1 MGPRIQFYEIKNYLI
16 LNLFS
21 CLSELSLLP
30 PLWQSLRPTLMPQS
44 TMEVTTVTQDIMVMV
59 DTDQDTM
66 DTPTATALVTT
77 MDVILARGLLMLNL
91 KLMLMPQSTMVDTMD
106 TPVLMD
112 MVCTTVDTMVD
123 TTDTPMPLVTD
134 MPVTLARGPL
144 MPNLRLMLM
153 PLSTMV
159 DTTDTLDTM
168 VMVAVSTVMVATD
181 TDVLDT
187 DGRFSQ
193 NLFKLFQNCIHPA
206 TKKCFLA

>member
-1 MGPRIQFYEIKNYLI
+1 MG
-16 LNLFS
+16 
-21 CLSELSLLP
+21 P

-44 TMEVTTVTQDIMVMV
+44 TMEVTTVTLDITVMV

-66 DTPTATALVTT
+66 DTPTATAMVTT

-106 TPVLMD
+106 TPVPMD

-144 MPNLRLMLM
+144 MPNLKLMLM

-168 VMVAVSTVMVATD
+168 VMAVVTTVMAAVTTVMVD
-181 TDVLDT
+181 TDMDVSDT
-187 DGRFSQ
+187 DGRFPQ
-193 NLFKLFQNCIHPA
+193 NLFKLFQNCIHPE
-206 TKKCFLA
+206 TKNVF

>member
-1 MGPRIQFYEIKNYLI
+1 MG
-16 LNLFS
+16 
-21 CLSELSLLP
+21 
-30 PLWQSLRPTLMPQS
+30 
-44 TMEVTTVTQDIMVMV
+44 TTVTLDITAMV

-66 DTPTATALVTT
+66 DTPTATAMVTT
-77 MDVILARGLLMLNL
+77 MDVILARDLLMLNL

-123 TTDTPMPLVTD
+123 TMDTPMPPVTD
-134 MPVTLARGPL
+134 MPVTLARGLL

-153 PLSTMV
+153 QLSTMV

-168 VMVAVSTVMVATD
+168 VMAAVTTVMVD
-181 TDVLDT
+181 THMDVSDT

-193 NLFKLFQNCIHPA
+193 NPFKLFQNCIHPA

>member
-1 MGPRIQFYEIKNYLI
+1 MG
-16 LNLFS
+16 
-21 CLSELSLLP
+21 
-30 PLWQSLRPTLMPQS
+30 
-44 TMEVTTVTQDIMVMV
+44 
-59 DTDQDTM
+59 DTM
-66 DTPTATALVTT
+66 DTPTATAMVTT
-77 MDVILARGLLMLNL
+77 MDVILARDLLMLNL
-91 KLMLMPQSTMVDTMD
+91 KLMRMPQSTMVDTMA
-106 TPVLMD
+106 TPVPMD

-168 VMVAVSTVMVATD
+168 VMVAVSTVMEAVTTVMVDTD

-206 TKKCFLA
+206 TKKMFFSIRIQKLLTIFMLKSI